1 MRPEHTAPPE
11 IFYNVDEAQKY
22 SRNTRIMEIQATM
35 SERAIEMLNLKEDE
49 PSYILDVGCGSG
61 LSGECLDEQ
70 VITTCGLM
78 RGPRMCVTCGLGFT
92 P

>member
-1 MRPEHTAPPE
+1 MRPEHTAQPE

-70 VITTCGLM
+70 VSSMILYLNEYPCYHKNQ
-78 RGPRMCVTCGLGFT
+78 RFH
-92 P
+92 